1 MINGSLQR
9 KSTTKNTGRYCVL
22 CTLCGY
28 KPFREIIKS
37 LRNFQL
43 TPLNEQKRIVA
54 KVDQFVILCNE
65 LE

>member
-9 KSTTKNTGRYCVL
+9 KSTTESTERYCFL
-22 CTLCGY
+22 CALRGY
-28 KPFREIIKS
+28 KPFQEIIKS

-43 TPLNEQKRIVA
+43 PPLNEQKRIVA
-54 KVDQFVILCNE
+54 EVDQFGILCNE